1 MAVTYIPVPGTTTGP
16 DTLIGTSAHE
26 EIKGGNG
33 SDHLYGRGGFDRL
46 LGGEGYDYLD
56 GGEGVDYLDG
66 GSGNDTLVGGTGND
80 TLTGGIG
87 ADKFVFNV
95 GPNSSGYA
103 GGLDKI
109 TDFTVGVDKLVFD
122 NATFK
127 YIGPDG
133 DLNANVFCTDP
144 AALDANDRVIY
155 DSATGIVSYDIDGS
169 GGAAAFQIAQVTIGT
184 NLSHADFSII

>member
-1 MAVTYIPVPGTTTGP
+1 MAVTYNSINGTPASET
-16 DTLIGTSAHE
+16 INGTSVHDV
-26 EIKGGNG
+26 IKAGNG
-33 SDHLYGRGGFDRL
+33 SDTVYGGGGSDIIF
-46 LGGEGYDYLD
+46 GGEGFDKLY
-56 GGEGVDYLDG
+56 GGEGWDTLDG